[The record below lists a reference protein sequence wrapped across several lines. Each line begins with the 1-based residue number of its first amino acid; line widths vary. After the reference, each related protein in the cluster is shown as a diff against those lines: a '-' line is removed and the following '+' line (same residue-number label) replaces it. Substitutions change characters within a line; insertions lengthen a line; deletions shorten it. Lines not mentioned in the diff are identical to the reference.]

1 VISLKSPREIEV
13 MRRANLVVAEVLQEL
28 KRRVAPGITTLDLD
42 AIAEEMTLKKNA
54 IPAFKGYNVAG
65 RIYPRCLCASVNEE
79 IVHGIPANRALREGD
94 IVGLDYGVIYEGFYG
109 DSAITV
115 GVGRVSEEARRLM
128 EVTEQSLAEGI
139 DQLREGKRLG
149 DFGSVVQRRAE
160 SAGYSVVRAFVG
172 HGIGKKLHEEPPVP
186 NYGEPDRGLRLKEG
200 MVLAVEPMV
209 NVGGYEVEIKEDG
222 WTAVTKD
229 GSLAAHFEHSV
240 AITKDGPYI
249 FESTLRKRSS
259 ERIMPKEDAIEVMG
273 TVLETLP
280 NAMFRVELENGHK
293 VLAHISGKMRM
304 HYIKILPGDKVK
316 IELSPYDLAR
326 GRIIFR
332 ER

>member
-1 VISLKSPREIEV
+1 MISLKSPREIEV
-13 MRRANLVVAEVLQEL
+13 MRRANVIVAEVLQEL
-28 KRRVAPGITTLDLD
+28 KRCVAPGVTTLDLD

-79 IVHGIPANRALREGD
+79 IVHGIPANRPLREGD

-115 GVGRVSEEARRLM
+115 AVGRVSEEAQRLM
-128 EVTEQSLAEGI
+128 NVTEQSLTEGI
-139 DQLREGKRLG
+139 EQLREGKRLG
-149 DFGSVVQRRAE
+149 DFASVVQRRAE

-209 NVGGYEVEIKEDG
+209 NIGGYEVEIKDDG

-249 FESTLRKRSS
+249 
-259 ERIMPKEDAIEVMG
+259 
-273 TVLETLP
+273 
-280 NAMFRVELENGHK
+280 
-293 VLAHISGKMRM
+293 
-304 HYIKILPGDKVK
+304 
-316 IELSPYDLAR
+316 LSQL
-326 GRIIFR
+326 
-332 ER
+332 